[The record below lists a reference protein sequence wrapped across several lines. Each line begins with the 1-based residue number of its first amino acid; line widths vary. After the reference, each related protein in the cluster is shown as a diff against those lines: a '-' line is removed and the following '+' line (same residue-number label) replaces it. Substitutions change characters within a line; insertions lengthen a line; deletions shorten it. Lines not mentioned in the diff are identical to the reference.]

1 MATPNATVSEYCAD
15 VLRSKLLSE
24 ADLTAVRRQWRADGG
39 TDADV
44 DGFRKLL
51 VRDKHLTEYQAALIQ
66 RGRAG
71 GFVIGEYVILD
82 RIGRGQ
88 TAGVYKAVHQSG
100 QVVALKVLA
109 GSKARDQHVLNR
121 FLREGRLL
129 TQLDHPNVVRAF
141 QVGLA
146 GGVHFIVMEN
156 VDGET
161 LDEVLER
168 RSKLPPA
175 EAVRL
180 VQQAF
185 HGLQHLHDKRMVHRD
200 LKPANLM
207 ISPASLPET
216 TDATLQILDIGL
228 GRELFD
234 DASPA
239 TQDLQLTGEGALL
252 GTPDYLAPEQATNAR
267 TADIRADIYSLGCV
281 LYHLIAGQPP
291 FRDRNVMA
299 QMVAH
304 ATTTAKPL
312 ATCGVSVPTGLQAVL
327 DQLLAKR
334 PEDRPQTPAEAAQ
347 ALAPYLSAKA
357 RQAEKVAV
365 LPAYQEWLESES
377 AFEMPNEV
385 RATIPPPKP
394 PSAKSPPAVKSPP
407 ARPSKPAAR
416 HDPAAKPGTAPAPA
430 YAPPPPPE
438 PMINV
443 ELVPW
448 PPPQPAPPPPPRRD
462 GPKEED
468 EKSPYELGRR
478 DFVMLGLGAVGVL
491 VAVGFGYALARL
503 TTRRK
508 DDDPP
513 ADPAE
518 K

>member
-1 MATPNATVSEYCAD
+1 MATPNATVPEYCAD

-24 ADLTAVRRQWRADGG
+24 TDLAAVRRQWQADGG
-39 TDADV
+39 ADADV
-44 DGFRKLL
+44 DGFRKRL

-71 GFVIGEYVILD
+71 GFVVGEYVILD

-100 QVVALKVLA
+100 QVVALKVLSA
-109 GSKARDQHVLNR
+109 SKARDPNVLNR

-141 QVGLA
+141 QVGSA
-146 GGVHFIVMEN
+146 GGVHFIVMEH

-161 LDEVLER
+161 LDELLER
-168 RSKLPPA
+168 RTKLPPA

-180 VQQAF
+180 AEQAY
-185 HGLQHLHDKRMVHRD
+185 HGLQHLHERRMVHRD

-207 ISPASLPET
+207 LTPSGRSDTA
-216 TDATLQILDIGL
+216 DATLQLLDIGL

-234 DASPA
+234 DAAPS
-239 TQDLQLTGEGALL
+239 TQDLKLTGEGALL
-252 GTPDYLAPEQATNAR
+252 GTPDYLAPEQARDAR
-267 TADIRADIYSLGCV
+267 AADIRADIYSLGCV
-281 LYHLIAGQPP
+281 LYHLTAGHPP

-304 ATTTAKPL
+304 ATAAPPPL
-312 ATCGVSVPTGLQAVL
+312 SEIGVSVPAGLQAVM
-327 DQLLAKR
+327 DRLLAKR
-334 PEDRPQTPAEAAQ
+334 PEDRPQTPADAAR
-347 ALAPYLSAKA
+347 ALAPYLPAEPQ
-357 RQAEKVAV
+357 QAEKAAV

-394 PSAKSPPAVKSPP
+394 PPAAVVPPPP
-407 ARPSKPAAR
+407 RPSKPVPAAPR
-416 HDPAAKPGTAPAPA
+416 PTPAAKPGTAPAPA
-430 YAPPPPPE
+430 YVPPPPPE

-448 PPPQPAPPPPPRRD
+448 PPPQPAPPPARRD
-462 GPKEED
+462 EPED
-468 EKSPYELGRR
+468 EKSPYELDRR

-491 VAVGFGYALARL
+491 AAVGFGYALARL
-503 TTRRK
+503 TSRKK